1 MISNLM
7 AGFIRNISFGRD
19 FEQQLSFYV
28 ECRSSFSNLD
38 QVLVQLIQVKIHLPK
53 HVYWHYL
60 LLYKTINLQ
69 CVILCTF

>member
-1 MISNLM
+1 MISNLI

-38 QVLVQLIQVKIHLPK
+38 QVLVQLIQVRMYMAIILFHIVTFP
-53 HVYWHYL
+53 VNTL
-60 LLYKTINLQ
+60 LSV
-69 CVILCTF
+69 C